1 MHLTITR
8 KYAIIPT
15 QHKINALEVTTM
27 YNFQI
32 HSDIMYAINRHNAI
46 MCEERF
52 TLLDANILCLIK
64 SFNDNNQKFYMSN
77 QELKQLFLSDPGTI
91 QRSIDRLI
99 RKGLIK
105 KEIEY
110 MDMRKKRYLT
120 YQRDAVDSLINQHY

>member
-1 MHLTITR
+1 
-8 KYAIIPT
+8 
-15 QHKINALEVTTM
+15 M

-77 QELKQLFLSDPGTI
+77 QELKQLFISDPGTI

-110 MDMRKKRYLT
+110 ADMRKKRYLT
-120 YQRDAVDSLINQHY
+120 YQRDAVDSLINQRY

>member
-1 MHLTITR
+1 
-8 KYAIIPT
+8 
-15 QHKINALEVTTM
+15 M
-27 YNFQI
+27 YSFLL
-32 HSDIMYAINRHNAI
+32 HSDILHAINRYNSI

-64 SFNDNNQKFYMSN
+64 SFHESNQKFYMSN
-77 QELKQLFLSDPGTI
+77 QELKQVFISDPGTI

-110 MDMRKKRYLT
+110 IDMRKRRYLS
-120 YQRDAVDSLINQHY
+120 YQSDAVSKLIQQYY